1 LVGVG
6 VVPRTR
12 LAEAARLAV
21 DKGVWV
27 NEHLETSCPGVFAA
41 GDVRA
46 GSTKQLGSALGE
58 GVTAVMMV
66 RQYLQELGDLAARP
80 SA

>member
-1 LVGVG
+1 VFKGTVDLDEAGFVITDGVF
-6 VVPRTR
+6 
-12 LAEAARLAV
+12 
-21 DKGVWV
+21 
-27 NEHLETSCPGVFAA
+27 ETSVPGVFAA
-41 GDVRA
+41 GDIRA

-58 GVTAVMMV
+58 GVAAVMMI

>member
-1 LVGVG
+1 MDLD
-6 VVPRTR
+6 
-12 LAEAARLAV
+12 EAGFV
-21 DKGVWV
+21 ITDG
-27 NEHLETSCPGVFAA
+27 NFETSLPGVFAA

-58 GVTAVMMV
+58 GVAAVMMI

-80 SA
+80 SV

>member
-1 LVGVG
+1 MSPNSDVFKGTVDLD
-6 VVPRTR
+6 
-12 LAEAARLAV
+12 EAGFVLTDGAF
-21 DKGVWV
+21 
-27 NEHLETSCPGVFAA
+27 ETSMPGVFAA

-58 GVTAVMMV
+58 GVTAVMMI

-80 SA
+80 ST

>member
-1 LVGVG
+1 VISGPDLGSEPSG
-6 VVPRTR
+6 LPESWTADR
-12 LAEAARLAV
+12 LPL
-21 DKGVWV
+21 
-27 NEHLETSCPGVFAA
+27 HLETSVPGVFAA

-58 GVTAVMMV
+58 GVTAVMMI
-66 RQYLQELGDLAARP
+66 RQYLQDLGDLAARP